1 MDPSTT
7 FALAGLGRNKQSS
20 AEETTRRE
28 ARWTTDTST
37 NTRGISRWHQKSEY
51 ETRRKLHD
59 VIIVLWECLEW
70 SEYHNTGVAYS
81 LWELLL
87 QILQSTTV
95 VVLARS
101 STPTWLSLVSP
112 RNRTSSHVSHS
123 VRTASHSF
131 PPQATRFRSFAPSLS
146 VHFLRRS
153 YERRAT
159 FQASDRVYDKLG
171 P

>member
-1 MDPSTT
+1 M
-7 FALAGLGRNKQSS
+7 
-20 AEETTRRE
+20 
-28 ARWTTDTST
+28 
-37 NTRGISRWHQKSEY
+37 HQKSEY
-51 ETRRKLHD
+51 ETQRKLHD

-70 SEYHNTGVAYS
+70 SEYHNTGVAHS

-123 VRTASHSF
+123 VMAASCSF
-131 PPQATRFRSFAPSLS
+131 PQRTTRFRSFASSLS

-153 YERRAT
+153 YEACDFSDLWQNLWQTRAL
-159 FQASDRVYDKLG
+159 RK
-171 P
+171 